1 MNLYIF
7 IFYIFLPFCALRFFY
22 DSATNSNLYYYI
34 KTRQSHLRLC
44 RQRVDKVDT
53 LTDKRKWTQT
63 RNHEAGSTF
72 GTAMSD
78 DEVSK
83 VPKIQAFG
91 KYAKSYI
98 NEKILQQWF

>member
-1 MNLYIF
+1 MF
-7 IFYIFLPFCALRFFY
+7 
-22 DSATNSNLYYYI
+22 
-34 KTRQSHLRLC
+34 
-44 RQRVDKVDT
+44 QRVDKVDT

-83 VPKIQAFG
+83 APKIPFFG
-91 KYAKSYI
+91 TLAKNNTNI
-98 NEKILQQWF
+98 KCIKKRAK

>member
-1 MNLYIF
+1 MI
-7 IFYIFLPFCALRFFY
+7 
-22 DSATNSNLYYYI
+22 SS
-34 KTRQSHLRLC
+34 
-44 RQRVDKVDT
+44 QRDDKVDT
-53 LTDKRKWTQT
+53 LTDKRKRTQT

-98 NEKILQQWF
+98 KDKSLLSKF

>member
-1 MNLYIF
+1 MF
-7 IFYIFLPFCALRFFY
+7 
-22 DSATNSNLYYYI
+22 
-34 KTRQSHLRLC
+34 
-44 RQRVDKVDT
+44 QRVDKVDT

-83 VPKIQAFG
+83 VLKIQAFG
-91 KYAKSYI
+91 KCAKSYT
-98 NEKILQQWF
+98 NNKILQQ